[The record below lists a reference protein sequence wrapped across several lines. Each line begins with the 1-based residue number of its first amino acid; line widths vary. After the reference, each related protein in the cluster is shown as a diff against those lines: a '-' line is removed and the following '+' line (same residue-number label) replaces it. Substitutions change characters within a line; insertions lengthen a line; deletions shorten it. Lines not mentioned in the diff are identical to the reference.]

1 MDVVYVDGDHSYEG
15 AASDLK
21 AWWPILRQG
30 GAMVGHAAWRVLG
43 AQLLRVDYT
52 ITWPGVVRAVNEFAD
67 AHGLDVNFSA
77 ELWWFLKP
85 GDSVHSSTLQRCKCR
100 VPEPIAS
107 KTPRRKNAHFS
118 TLLFLDVAAK
128 VALSISSAGEKG
140 LNPEEL
146 QEAFAQAE
154 ELSYG
159 QEATV
164 EAEHGPIFLS
174 AAPSGASLGGSFWS
188 LEALGIRL
196 AVLGAACALSVPVSQ
211 GLETEVLRKAEV
223 VVCPC
228 LAKEG
233 EGAEVRASL
242 PEVSHQAAAVL
253 GRGGNVLIPIGAD
266 QAFTEDLVMSIS
278 RQISDLPDK
287 CQGPIFAC
295 GAPALRL
302 RRCGVFAEFSSK
314 TCLDRAHSGEHP
326 FLVDALRDSGRLVLA
341 DSLSEMAE
349 SYQEPCVLLV
359 PGSLAQGFDG
369 RWASNPESR
378 LLQSD
383 LFMEGCQLPCIGKP
397 LRRRLT
403 GSELRRW
410 ATGRL
415 LLTRSDVELLGIS
428 SMQKAGKS
436 PLVLPPAEFLDVPV
450 DLSVA
455 RVQCWLPE
463 DQLARVQQGKRSAGD
478 LLEGALV
485 GRRRPRIS
493 SLVSRA
499 APAVEMSKEAI
510 KMGFQARG
518 IEVEVREGADG
529 KGTEMQV
536 PSLNARIVLNY
547 PASDQSTALETIVE
561 CTSAQGRRQ
570 ILEVLNAELG

>member
-1 MDVVYVDGDHSYEG
+1 
-15 AASDLK
+15 
-21 AWWPILRQG
+21 
-30 GAMVGHAAWRVLG
+30 
-43 AQLLRVDYT
+43 
-52 ITWPGVVRAVNEFAD
+52 
-67 AHGLDVNFSA
+67 
-77 ELWWFLKP
+77 
-85 GDSVHSSTLQRCKCR
+85 
-100 VPEPIAS
+100 
-107 KTPRRKNAHFS
+107 
-118 TLLFLDVAAK
+118 
-128 VALSISSAGEKG
+128 
-140 LNPEEL
+140 
-146 QEAFAQAE
+146 
-154 ELSYG
+154 
-159 QEATV
+159 
-164 EAEHGPIFLS
+164 
-174 AAPSGASLGGSFWS
+174 
-188 LEALGIRL
+188 
-196 AVLGAACALSVPVSQ
+196 
-211 GLETEVLRKAEV
+211 
-223 VVCPC
+223 
-228 LAKEG
+228 
-233 EGAEVRASL
+233 
-242 PEVSHQAAAVL
+242 
-253 GRGGNVLIPIGAD
+253 
-266 QAFTEDLVMSIS
+266 MSIS

>member
-1 MDVVYVDGDHSYEG
+1 M
-15 AASDLK
+15 
-21 AWWPILRQG
+21 PPP
-30 GAMVGHAAWRVLG
+30 
-43 AQLLRVDYT
+43 LRVAWVGDAEE
-52 ITWPGVVRAVNEFAD
+52 PQGVLIHFFD
-67 AHGLDVNFSA
+67 AHILVGCPSGAGARLDALGIAGPLDAVLATSGGCLHGWP
-77 ELWWFLKP
+77 ELRRRAPDAPPRLLGTAP
-85 GDSVHSSTLQRCKCR
+85 VLQ
-100 VPEPIAS
+100 
-107 KTPRRKNAHFS
+107 
-118 TLLFLDVAAK
+118 AAK

-146 QEAFAQAE
+146 QEAFARAE

-188 LEALGIRL
+188 MEALGIRL

-228 LAKEG
+228 LAKEE
-233 EGAEVRASL
+233 EGAEARASL

-278 RQISDLPDK
+278 RQIADLPDK

-302 RRCGVFAEFSSK
+302 RRCGVFAEFSSR

-326 FLVDALRDSGRLVLA
+326 FLVDALRESGRLVLA
-341 DSLSEMAE
+341 DSISEMAE

-359 PGSLAQGFDG
+359 PRRLARGFDG

-415 LLTRSDVELLGIS
+415 LLTRNDVELLGIS
-428 SMQKAGKS
+428 STQKAGKS
-436 PLVLPPAEFLDVPV
+436 PLVLPPAEFMDVPV

-463 DQLARVQQGKRSAGD
+463 DQLARVQQGKRSAGE
-478 LLEGALV
+478 LLEGAFV

-561 CTSAQGRRQ
+561 CTSARGRRQ

>member
-1 MDVVYVDGDHSYEG
+1 M
-15 AASDLK
+15 
-21 AWWPILRQG
+21 P
-30 GAMVGHAAWRVLG
+30 
-43 AQLLRVDYT
+43 
-52 ITWPGVVRAVNEFAD
+52 
-67 AHGLDVNFSA
+67 
-77 ELWWFLKP
+77 
-85 GDSVHSSTLQRCKCR
+85 SSTLQCCKVERIVSGSLPRLR
-100 VPEPIAS
+100 VQGMPVSQYAPFLILSLVFRAQDEQGRMS
-107 KTPRRKNAHFS
+107 RTEDGVYTPDQNLCACTS
-118 TLLFLDVAAK
+118 VDVCICLRVWLCLTSELYVSITSVPRPCMFYLSPAAK

-140 LNPEEL
+140 WNPEEL
-146 QEAFAQAE
+146 QEAFARAE

-188 LEALGIRL
+188 MEALGIRL
-196 AVLGAACALSVPVSQ
+196 AVIGAASALSVPVSP

-223 VVCPC
+223 VVCLC
-228 LAKEG
+228 LAKEE

-278 RQISDLPDK
+278 RQIADLADK

-302 RRCGVFAEFSSK
+302 RRCGVFAEFSSR

-326 FLVDALRDSGRLVLA
+326 FLVDALCESGRLVLA
-341 DSLSEMAE
+341 DSISEMAE
-349 SYQEPCVLLV
+349 SYQEPCVLLL
-359 PGSLAQGFDG
+359 PRSLAQGFDG
-369 RWASNPESR
+369 RWAGNPESR

-383 LFMEGCQLPCIGKP
+383 QSVEGCQLPCIGKP
-397 LRRRLT
+397 FRRRLT

-410 ATGRL
+410 TTGRL
-415 LLTRSDVELLGIS
+415 LLTRSDAEIFGVS
-428 SMQKAGKS
+428 STQKAGKS
-436 PLVLPPAEFLDVPV
+436 PMVLPPAEFMDVPV

-463 DQLARVQQGKRSAGD
+463 DQLARVQPGKRAAGN
-478 LLEGALV
+478 LLEGAFV

-499 APAVEMSKEAI
+499 APAFEMSKEAI
-510 KMGFQARG
+510 KTGFQARG
-518 IEVEVREGADG
+518 IEVEAREGADG
-529 KGTEMQV
+529 KGTEMLV

-547 PASDQSTALETIVE
+547 PTADQSTGLETIVE

-570 ILEVLNAELG
+570 ILEVLSAELG